1 MAQKSSINNPT
12 VRIICE
18 NRTRLGL
25 RFSPV
30 YPPIFICV
38 FAVALFF
45 VTILLFTKKPSKPG
59 DQAQPVGYKRQDDER
74 QKGDQARCRVVG

>member
-1 MAQKSSINNPT
+1 
-12 VRIICE
+12 
-18 NRTRLGL
+18 LGL

-45 VTILLFTKKPSKPG
+45 VTILVITNKPRKPG
-59 DQAQPVGYKRQDDER
+59 DQAKPVGCKREDDER
-74 QKGDQARCRVVG
+74 QKGDQASCRVVG